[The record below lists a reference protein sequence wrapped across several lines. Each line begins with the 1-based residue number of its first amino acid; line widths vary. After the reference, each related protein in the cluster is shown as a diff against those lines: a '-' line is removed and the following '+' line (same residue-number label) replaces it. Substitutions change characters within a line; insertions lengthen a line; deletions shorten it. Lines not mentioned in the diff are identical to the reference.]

1 MKTRAALALDVF
13 PARAG
18 MSLAALPRA
27 IMSCRVPRASGDEPR
42 KITASKVASVCSP
55 RERG

>member
-1 MKTRAALALDVF
+1 MF

-18 MSLAALPRA
+18 MSRNTT
-27 IMSCRVPRASGDEPR
+27 MSKINYHSVPRASGDEPGL
-42 KITASKVASVCSP
+42 IPEGESGGGCSP

>member
-1 MKTRAALALDVF
+1 MF

-18 MSLAALPRA
+18 MSPSTSKRPRYKV
-27 IMSCRVPRASGDEPR
+27 RVPRASGDEPYLV
-42 KITASKVASVCSP
+42 SVAVTPEECSP

>member
-1 MKTRAALALDVF
+1 MEPDVF

-18 MSLAALPRA
+18 MSPAALSR
-27 IMSCRVPRASGDEPR
+27 RVGEEGVPRASGDEP
-42 KITASKVASVCSP
+42 AQGAGGVPSVMCSP